1 MAVINLHFH
10 QQCRRVP
17 SSPHP
22 LQHLLFVDFLM
33 MAILTGA
40 RWYLIMV
47 LVCISLMISA
57 YSLLTHQRLSS
68 LRMETLHP
76 PSQELAMCWVLRG
89 SCNWST
95 SEWRHEPLFSP
106 PCSHSTLCLSQ
117 PSPLSIPNTCFAPSW
132 RTTFPRVVPLLGMLI
147 HLPCCPP

>member
-106 PCSHSTLCLSQ
+106 PCSHSTLCFDFL
-117 PSPLSIPNTCFAPSW
+117 L
-132 RTTFPRVVPLLGMLI
+132 FPTLKIKFICPI
-147 HLPCCPP
+147 FLPFNIFKLNGKLFP